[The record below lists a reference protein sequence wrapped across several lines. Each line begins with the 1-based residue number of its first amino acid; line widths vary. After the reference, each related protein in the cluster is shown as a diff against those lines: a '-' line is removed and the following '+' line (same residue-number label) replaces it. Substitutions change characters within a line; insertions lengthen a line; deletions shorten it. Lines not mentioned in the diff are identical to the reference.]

1 MNQKNKKYFYSE
13 IEDQVIVNF
22 IKEDFLNRQQQ
33 RKQYELTWELN
44 LNFYLG
50 NQFSYISN
58 AGEINDVE
66 KQYYWENREVFNH
79 IAPIIEARLSKLNK
93 VKPLLNIRPSSGSD
107 KDIYSAKLAKSILQS
122 TIDECS
128 LSSIIST
135 ALYNI
140 FLINV
145 LSINFSPYSDKAPY
159 FSNISFKVSSD
170 MFPKFSTC
178 FANISVCISSFIF

>member
-135 ALYNI
+135 ANYWSEI
-140 FLINV
+140 TGTSFYK
-145 LSINFSPYSDKAPY
+145 LSWDDALGDTIGVIDKQEIK
-159 FSNISFKVSSD
+159 NGDV
-170 MFPKFSTC
+170 T
-178 FANISVCISSFIF
+178 ISVCSPFEIYPDSNRN